1 MDSTQQE
8 NTETAIK
15 RMTEKAASIWDKC
28 KAVFLKIKS
37 IVVAFFTATVRKIKN
52 IWGGPPWVRYAVV
65 AILIA
70 ALTGGIGYWR
80 DRQLSLRIEA
90 LQTEVQV
97 RAELIKIVEAEKDSL
112 KLQIMDLQKRLTTA
126 QITNDSNIKEAGK
139 NAYQQTYKMPDSD
152 VLYNFNLLIDGAR
165 KRNAE
170 R

>member
-1 MDSTQQE
+1 MKSEEKPTEAVTQKPSIW
-8 NTETAIK
+8 NK
-15 RMTEKAASIWDKC
+15 VKAAITWLKQ
-28 KAVFLKIKS
+28 KAVALFKAFWGAISTKPGLKY
-37 IVVAFFTATVRKIKN
+37 VVV
-52 IWGGPPWVRYAVV
+52 GAV
-65 AILIA
+65 IISLLI
-70 ALTGGIGYWR
+70 GVGYWR
-80 DRQLSLRIEA
+80 DRQLSRQIEA

-97 RAELIKIVEAEKDSL
+97 RSELIKIVEAEKDSL
-112 KLQIMDLQKRLTTA
+112 KLQIMDLQKRLTAT